1 MPARVAIVIVIA
13 MIGSRILLAQA
24 TAKPAAPLEPIA
36 AMVDALRT
44 HSVVAVTAGHGE
56 ARGYAFMQMMIH
68 DPRLV
73 AAINDI
79 VVEEG
84 SARYQDVA
92 DRYVRGENV
101 PIDSLRRG
109 GRDTTEPAFGLVVPG
124 GGVYQEVRGK

>member
-1 MPARVAIVIVIA
+1 MKRLILAILV
-13 MIGSRILLAQA
+13 AQA
-24 TAKPAAPLEPIA
+24 TARPAEPLEPIA

-44 HSVVAVTAGHGE
+44 HSVIAVTAGHGE

-92 DRYVRGENV
+92 DRYVRCATSGAT
-101 PIDSLRRG
+101 LRSQGSVSTGRG
-109 GRDTTEPAFGLVVPG
+109 RSSIGSFAA
-124 GGVYQEVRGK
+124 